1 LTGLGRDNGGGVV
14 AVVLGGLGEQSSMS
28 GAGLDVLLPRVF
40 WRSIVCPV
48 VRMLGTLARLLGV
61 AGLGGAA
68 ALFGSWLTEPDLAK
82 GLGLVAIACVG
93 AIVGLHVL
101 RLRRAVRLGGPP
113 PRLSRRLFASGRAL
127 RPPAQAGGTREPAA
141 AEPARLEPY
150 AAAAARL
157 EPYAAAADVESRA
170 PGPEPDLVNSRPRPA
185 APASQPME
193 DPTPEPEPE
202 PLYDPNTSEKA
213 EVAPQPEAAESP
225 QSPPRGTVKS
235 SCAAR

>member
-1 LTGLGRDNGGGVV
+1 M
-14 AVVLGGLGEQSSMS
+14 AVVLGGLGEQSASMS

-48 VRMLGTLARLLGV
+48 VPMLGTLARLLGV

-150 AAAAARL
+150 AAAA
-157 EPYAAAADVESRA
+157 DVESRA
-170 PGPEPDLVNSRPRPA
+170 SGPEPDLVKSRPKRT

-202 PLYDPNTSEKA
+202 PLYEPNTSEKA

-225 QSPPRGTVKS
+225 RSPPRGTVTS
-235 SCAAR
+235 SRPAR